1 MPSLQTVFLA
11 PKIPYLT
18 QPPPQTPLE
27 RTELQLNFHQAATYY
42 AATLCQAAS
51 NQSNDDDDNDDDDAD
66 DDDDDDEIVVLDKIE
81 CTCLIIDVAC
91 PFDVQVK
98 DKEKEK
104 IENYQDLKQEL
115 KWIWKL
121 HRVTVVPIIIGA
133 LGTVSKDLKKWLAE
147 IGVTCHLESL
157 QRACLLGTARI
168 LCKVLDT

>member
-1 MPSLQTVFLA
+1 M
-11 PKIPYLT
+11 
-18 QPPPQTPLE
+18 
-27 RTELQLNFHQAATYY
+27 
-42 AATLCQAAS
+42 
-51 NQSNDDDDNDDDDAD
+51 
-66 DDDDDDEIVVLDKIE
+66 VLDKIE

-91 PFDVQVK
+91 PFDMQVK

-121 HRVTVVPIIIGA
+121 HWVTVVPIIIGA

-147 IGVTCHLESL
+147 IGVTCRLESL